1 MKSRDRLLVL
11 VGLFL
16 ATLVLW
22 DTPLVYPLKVL
33 VVFFHELSHAMAAM
47 LTGGEVSRITL
58 SPDLGGVTWT
68 RGGWRLAI
76 LPAGYLGS
84 MAWGALLVLGA
95 AWTTRDRQISLALGV
110 FLLLVTVVYVR
121 SLFGF
126 GCGLL
131 FSGLLIVSG
140 LRLSEGFN
148 DLLLSFVGL
157 TSMLY
162 ALLDIRDDLISRT
175 VAESDASQFAQ
186 LIPLPPV
193 VWGVLWGVVA
203 VVFAGWVLHLAVKE
217 KS

>member
-33 VVFFHELSHAMAAM
+33 VVFFHELSHAMAAI

-95 AWTTRDRQISLALGV
+95 AWTTKDRQISLALGV
-110 FLLLVTVVYVR
+110 FLLVATVVYVR

-126 GCGLL
+126 GCGIA
-131 FSGLLIVSG
+131 FSGLLIVAG

-162 ALLDIRDDLISRT
+162 AVLDIRDDLISRT
-175 VAESDASQFAQ
+175 VAESDASQFSQ

-193 VWGVLWGVVA
+193 VWGVLWGVLA
-203 VVFAGWVLHLAVKE
+203 VVFAGWVLHLAVKQ